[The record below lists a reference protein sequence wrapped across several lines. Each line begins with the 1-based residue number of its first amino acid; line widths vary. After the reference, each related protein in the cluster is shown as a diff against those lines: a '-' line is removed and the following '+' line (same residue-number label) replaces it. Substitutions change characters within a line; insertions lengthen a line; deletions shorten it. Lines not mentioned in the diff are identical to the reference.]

1 MKLNEVLRLT
11 AFGTKIA
18 VRKDGKVQHIAYED
32 LKDIAPLLP
41 WANEEIQCF
50 YVENNEF
57 FIDLDKDI

>member
-18 VRKDGKVQHIAYED
+18 VRKDENIQYDVCEGLI
-32 LKDIAPLLP
+32 DIAPLV
-41 WANEEIQCF
+41 QCF
-50 YVENNEF
+50 YVEDNEF